1 MNIKSFAHQVMYFC
15 IGLLIIFFQILPLQ
29 TTPQNWSGPNVLLV
43 FFAAIVTKRPEY
55 TSSFLIA
62 LIFLIEDFFLMRP
75 PGLMSA
81 LTVISLHFLK
91 RKIQNQEEN
100 SLILVWVNVTVSL
113 TPILL
118 IYYMISVLLFLP
130 SVGFSLTLMEIIVS
144 LALYPI
150 FSTLIGSFD
159 TFNQLDPQKKIS
171 DDV

>member
-1 MNIKSFAHQVMYFC
+1 MSIKSFAHQVVYFC

-75 PGLMSA
+75 PGLMSS
-81 LTVISLHFLK
+81 LTVLGLYFLK
-91 RKIQNQEEN
+91 RKIQNHEDN
-100 SLILVWVNVTVSL
+100 SLMLVWASVAICLVL
-113 TPILL
+113 ILL
-118 IYYMISVLLFLP
+118 IYHMISVLLFLP
-130 SVGFSLTLMEIIVS
+130 SAGFGLTVMEIIVS

-150 FSTLIGSFD
+150 FSLLIGSFFQ
-159 TFNQLDPQKKIS
+159 FNPLAPEKKIQR
-171 DDV
+171 